1 MDAVSSQ
8 PLVAEGAPDEALLS
22 LRDRKKRETRARIHR
37 AAVSLALARGV
48 GEVTVEEVAA
58 AAEVSPRTFF
68 NYFATKEAALVGDD
82 PDVGEQLVA
91 AVLGRPA
98 SESVS
103 VALRAVVTARVA
115 ALEADE
121 ETWRMRRELAD
132 RSPALSARLAG
143 AGLRL
148 ESALVRAAYARTGTD
163 PAVDLATGVAA
174 RVTMAVV
181 RAAFD
186 QHRAARHTGSV
197 TERLEAAFAVIPH
210 D

>member
-1 MDAVSSQ
+1 MSS
-8 PLVAEGAPDEALLS
+8 EAAGTG
-22 LRDRKKRETRARIHR
+22 LRDRKKRDTRARIHR

-82 PDVGEQLVA
+82 PDVAEHLLRAVAERPAEEPVA
-91 AVLGRPA
+91 A
-98 SESVS
+98 
-103 VALRAVVTARVA
+103 ALRAVVTARVA

-121 ETWRMRRELAD
+121 TWRMRRELAD
-132 RSPALSARLAG
+132 RSPQLAARLAG

-148 ESALVRAAYARTGTD
+148 ETALVRAAYARTGTD

-186 QHRAARHTGSV
+186 QHRAAGHAGSV
-197 TERLEAAFAVIPH
+197 SERLEAAFAAVPQG
-210 D
+210 

>member
-1 MDAVSSQ
+1 MTT
-8 PLVAEGAPDEALLS
+8 EAAGSS
-22 LRDRKKRETRARIHR
+22 LRDRKKRDTRARIHR

-48 GEVTVEEVAA
+48 GDVTVEEVAA

-68 NYFATKEAALVGDD
+68 NYFATKESALVGED
-82 PDVGEQLVA
+82 PEVA
-91 AVLGRPA
+91 EHLTRAVAERPGD
-98 SESVS
+98 ESVAT
-103 VALRAVVTARVA
+103 ALRAVVTARVA
-115 ALEADE
+115 ALEADD

-132 RSPALSARLAG
+132 RSPELAARLAG

-148 ESALVRAAYARTGTD
+148 ETALVRAAYARTGTD

-186 QHRAARHTGSV
+186 QHRAAGHAGSV
-197 TERLEAAFAVIPH
+197 TERLEAAFAAVPH
-210 D
+210 A